1 MGKQAAD
8 SHVRSLELLSMQ
20 WQIYMTTMVLVV
32 FLWVCFFFVF
42 PFDKNTNCTYLQHKE
57 REFILKF
64 SAMEIYNE
72 SVKDLLSAD
81 NSPLRLLNDP
91 ENLFSA
97 SSLPQHGIYSTLST
111 PQIGGNSFSS
121 FIADSQ
127 QAAILSKVGQQ
138 QQLDCTSADS
148 QQPGGVAN
156 VLSEDGQH
164 QQLGCSS
171 ADSQQH
177 LEYFPT
183 GLEVFPFASP
193 EHDVAVTRVDDVVP
207 QLALADDNVGR
218 DVEVSPADK
227 RKS

>member
-32 FLWVCFFFVF
+32 FLW
-42 PFDKNTNCTYLQHKE
+42 HKE

-111 PQIGGNSFSS
+111 PQI
-121 FIADSQ
+121 DSQ